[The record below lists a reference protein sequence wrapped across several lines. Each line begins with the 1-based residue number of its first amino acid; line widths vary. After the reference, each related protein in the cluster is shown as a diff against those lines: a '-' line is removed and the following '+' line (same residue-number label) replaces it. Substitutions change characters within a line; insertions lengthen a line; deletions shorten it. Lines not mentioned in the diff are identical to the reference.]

1 MVFLIA
7 LILVLVIYGIFA
19 YNAQSQQI
27 KDLNIEN
34 AQYKRRISELEFE
47 LKHIKSKS

>member
-7 LILVLVIYGIFA
+7 LILVLIICGIFVC
-19 YNAQSQQI
+19 NAQSQQI

-34 AQYKRRISELEFE
+34 AVYKRRISELEFE
-47 LKHIKSKS
+47 LNHIKSKS